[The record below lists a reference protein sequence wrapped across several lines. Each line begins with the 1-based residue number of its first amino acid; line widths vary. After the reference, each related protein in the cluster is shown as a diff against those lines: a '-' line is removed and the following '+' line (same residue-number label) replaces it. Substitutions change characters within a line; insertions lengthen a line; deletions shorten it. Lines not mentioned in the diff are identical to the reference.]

1 MEKIIEK
8 IERQKQKH
16 ITLLNVVKI
25 IDYIISKVNIQN
37 EKKVHLKNQDA
48 GVEFTIDVEKY
59 KQIVKDFRQKLS
71 EYEDNI
77 IYHTFGVNNVSDD
90 LSINSNFDVDLRN
103 FILNFSK
110 HNIPLKADISKLM
123 EQYQYYNNT
132 NNVKKIN
139 FDICCDLKMTP
150 HNNNSEMLCLVCNK
164 ILKMNG
170 SYYED
175 PFYDKHKAKYE
186 SIRHCKEWLC
196 QIQAKELISKKTLD
210 ADIVIIE
217 EKLKKIYGNNIYY
230 HPSKNNKIPC
240 YRIREVLKDKSVN
253 LTWYNNHIPY
263 IRKLITGYIPTQL
276 TCKEE
281 QQILNY
287 FVICENT
294 FDTITEEE
302 KDKTNLPEFYIIDAE
317 GNKQVILFE
326 NKNKVIKKP
335 KKKKLRTVEE
345 ESDGTDEDSGDDSH
359 NKNSKVKDKKPNM
372 RYYPYFIYKILEI
385 VILDKNKLN
394 SLLECIHIQSDDT
407 LNNHDDVWFKIC
419 ESAPQLRG
427 KYLPT
432 DKYKI
437 F

>member
-1 MEKIIEK
+1 MDKIAEKID
-8 IERQKQKH
+8 RQKQKH
-16 ITLLNVVKI
+16 NILLDVIKI
-25 IDYIISKVNIQN
+25 IDHIISKINIQN
-37 EKKVHLKNQDA
+37 EKKVHIKNQDSS
-48 GVEFTIDVEKY
+48 VEFTIDVEKY
-59 KQIVKDFRQKLS
+59 KLVVKEFRQKLS
-71 EYEDNI
+71 EYEDSI
-77 IYHTFGVNNVSDD
+77 IYYTFGSSTGNESDIN
-90 LSINSNFDVDLRN
+90 INSNFDVDLRN
-103 FILNFSK
+103 FIINFSK
-110 HNIPLKADISKLM
+110 HNIPLKAQINNLM
-123 EQYQYYNNT
+123 DQYQSYNNT
-132 NNVKKIN
+132 NNIKKIN
-139 FDICCDLKMTP
+139 FDICCDMKMTP
-150 HNNNSEMLCLVCNK
+150 HNNNSEMLCLNCNK

-210 ADIVIIE
+210 QDIVIIE
-217 EKLKKIYGNNIYY
+217 EKLKKIYNNNIYY
-230 HPSKNNKIPC
+230 HVNKNNKIPC
-240 YRIREVLKDKSVN
+240 YKIREVLKDRSVN

-302 KDKTNLPEFYIIDAE
+302 KEKTDLPEFYIIDAD

-335 KKKKLRTVEE
+335 KKKKINLEGASNSE
-345 ESDGTDEDSGDDSH
+345 DEDSDVEYLP
-359 NKNSKVKDKKPNM
+359 NKSKDKKPNM

-385 VILDKNKLN
+385 VIIDKNKLN

-427 KYLPT
+427 KYKPT